1 MKTPD
6 SHSQP
11 PNTPTDEIVGE
22 VYDELRRIA
31 QKAMN
36 EERAGHTLQATALV
50 NEVYLRLDA
59 SGRHFAPVS
68 LGFAINQQEC
78 ALQLDQAG
86 MLQVVEDTP
95 AEPVDLPAE
104 FFWRLLFGE
113 SGWTQLEP
121 ALQARGIL
129 VKPEIGALLR
139 VLFPLQEVIFWAPD
153 HY

>member
-1 MKTPD
+1 MMLYAVNLPVLLRQVLPD
-6 SHSQP
+6 
-11 PNTPTDEIVGE
+11 
-22 VYDELRRIA
+22 
-31 QKAMN
+31 
-36 EERAGHTLQATALV
+36 LQ
-50 NEVYLRLDA
+50 ERLDT
-59 SGRHFAPVS
+59 SGRSFAPVS

-86 MLQVVEDTP
+86 TLQVVEDTP